1 VSNRLEHA
9 SSPYLLQ
16 HKDNPVDW
24 WEWDQAAFEEAR
36 RRDVPLF
43 ISVGYAACHWCH
55 VMAHESFEDE
65 RIAQYLNENF
75 VSIKVDREERPD
87 VDAVY
92 MTATQALTGHGGW
105 PMTVFATSEGEP
117 FYAGTYFPPTP
128 HHGLPSF
135 GQLLEAINKS
145 WRTERDRLTSAATRI
160 TTSLSE
166 RTGLAP
172 APPLEVDVVR
182 YATES
187 AVDGLA
193 QIYDG
198 AWGGFGGAPKFPP
211 SMVLEFL
218 LRMNKLHDDPRI
230 MTMVE
235 GTCQAMARGGMY
247 DQLAGG
253 FARYSVDGEWV
264 VPHFEKMLYD
274 NALLLSGYL
283 HWWRDTGNPLALKV
297 VRDTAGFLIRDL
309 QAPQGGFISSL
320 DADTEGH
327 EGLTYVW
334 TPDELAEVLG
344 AEDGQWTARLFNVT
358 DAGTFEAGSSV
369 LQLHEDPDDH
379 ERFENVCAKL
389 WAARGLR
396 PQPGRDDKIVAAW
409 NGLTIAAM
417 IEAGALCDQPAWTAA
432 AIRAAERIVDVHL
445 VDGRLSRTSKDGV
458 RGKNAGVLE
467 DYACVAQAFLAIY
480 QHVGGRVWLER
491 AAALIEVVVNEFR
504 DAASNGFFDT
514 AASAEALILRP
525 ADPTDNATPSGW
537 AAACGALLTYSALTN
552 SLTHREIAETGL
564 APLVAL
570 GAEHPRFAGW
580 GLAVLTAWLDG
591 PREVAIVG
599 DSADPRTHELW
610 RVVIESGRP
619 GLVHVRGDG
628 HRDEPLLLDRA
639 AINGMP
645 TAYVCRQFVCSAPVQ
660 SVQELVAELSVEG

>member
-1 VSNRLEHA
+1 MPNRLVSA
-9 SSPYLLQ
+9 TSPYLLQ

-24 WEWDQAAFEEAR
+24 WEWDEAAFAEAR

-65 RIAQYLNENF
+65 EIARYLNENF

-105 PMTVFATSEGEP
+105 PMTVFATPEGEP
-117 FYAGTYFPPTP
+117 FYAGTYFPPVP

-160 TTSLSE
+160 TKTLAE
-166 RTGLAP
+166 RTGLAT
-172 APPLEVDVVR
+172 ADPLDIGMVE
-182 YATES
+182 YATTA

-193 QIYDG
+193 RIYDA

-218 LRMNKLHDDPRI
+218 LRQHKLHDDPRI
-230 MTMVE
+230 IAMVN
-235 GTCQAMARGGMY
+235 GTCEAMARGGMY

-274 NALLLSGYL
+274 NALLLSAYL
-283 HWWRDTGNPLALKV
+283 HWWRESHNSLALKV
-297 VRDTAGFLIRDL
+297 VRETAWFLLRDL
-309 QAPQGGFISSL
+309 QAPEGGFISSL
-320 DADTEGH
+320 DADTQGH

-334 TPDELAEVLG
+334 TPEQLREVLG
-344 AEDGQWTARLFNVT
+344 DEDGLWAAALFKVT
-358 DAGTFEAGSSV
+358 EAGTFEQGSSV
-369 LQLHEDPDDH
+369 LQLHRDPDDI
-379 ERFENVCAKL
+379 ERYERVCAKL
-389 WAARGLR
+389 RATRAMR

-409 NGLTIAAM
+409 NGLAITALV
-417 IEAGALCDQPAWTAA
+417 EAGALCDEPEWTSAA
-432 AIRAAERIVDVHL
+432 VQAAQLIVDVHL
-445 VDGRLSRTSKDGV
+445 VDGRLSRTSK
-458 RGKNAGVLE
+458 NASRANSVGVLE

-480 QHVGGRVWLER
+480 QHVGGRVWLDR
-491 AAALIEVVVNEFR
+491 ASALIEVMVDEFR
-504 DAASNGFFDT
+504 DPATNGFFDT
-514 AASAEALILRP
+514 ASSAEALILRP
-525 ADPTDNATPSGW
+525 SDPTDNATPSGW

-552 SLTHREIAETGL
+552 SLAHRAIAEAAL
-564 APLVAL
+564 APLVPL

-591 PREVAIVG
+591 PREVAVVG
-599 DSADPRTHELW
+599 DSLDPSALELW
-610 RVVIESGRP
+610 KAVLMSGRP
-619 GLVHVRGDG
+619 GMVHVRGQAGD
-628 HRDEPLLLDRA
+628 DEPLLLDRS
-639 AINGMP
+639 AINQQP
-645 TAYVCRQFVCSAPVQ
+645 TAYVCRQFICSAPTQ
-660 SVQELVAELSVEG
+660 SVDELVAQLSSET